1 MKRNAKPL
9 NFNILWCT
17 FNINSR
23 VDRFYTKRSQKLGKY
38 SSLEQKPKNHPLS
51 QKHQHIYVSYIC
63 KYVYVACMHTFV
75 AKITT
80 CALWGRTFWKCR
92 NSWLKNEIYSWIV
105 SLQCQLLVYWS
116 LSRRFLLIDLKL
128 STSMSSADRLT
139 DNTPLPGQLSAH
151 CSRIKVNAA
160 RPKPFRVDNWTC
172 RLIQISSYPI
182 VSSPFPFWF
191 SLLFKQKV
199 LQISVF
205 CW

>member
-1 MKRNAKPL
+1 MYIQYQFKNGQILYQEVTNTWEILKFGAETPKPPLVAKTSTYM
-9 NFNILWCT
+9 F
-17 FNINSR
+17 
-23 VDRFYTKRSQKLGKY
+23 
-38 SSLEQKPKNHPLS
+38 H
-51 QKHQHIYVSYIC
+51 IC
-63 KYVYVACMHTFV
+63 KYVYMLHVCTFLLRKSQHV
-75 AKITT
+75 QT
-80 CALWGRTFWKCR
+80 

-105 SLQCQLLVYWS
+105 SLQCQLLVHWS

-199 LQISVF
+199 LQISVI